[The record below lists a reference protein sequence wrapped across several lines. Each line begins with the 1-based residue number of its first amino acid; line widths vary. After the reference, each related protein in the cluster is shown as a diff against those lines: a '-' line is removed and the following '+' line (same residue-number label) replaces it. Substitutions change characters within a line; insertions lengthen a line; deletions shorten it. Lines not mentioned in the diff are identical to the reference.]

1 LGFGVFPF
9 IGYNLGMKQRK
20 EQTDTHIYLRKVKGF
35 HTVSYRILQL
45 ANQGLLRTDFQH
57 QVSKLL
63 IAFTGCD
70 SIELWLRDHEKYY
83 PSKTSHL
90 SSRSSKVDFRTFPP
104 CETIKRNSDSMS
116 LAHKPSGSSEF
127 KSVVTIPVGVDKENI
142 GLLQLM
148 SKQRDYFSKDMIKL
162 YRGLTPILGIASV
175 HRNIQVDLR
184 ERVKELTCLY
194 GISHLGADSELS
206 LDQVLQGVVGLLPPA
221 WLHPEITSAKIAL
234 DRRVYF
240 SPGFKEGLN
249 QQRAEIFISGEKRG
263 VVEVTYQEK
272 KPELDEGPFLKEERS
287 LIDAVAKEVAIILK
301 RRQDE
306 EEKLRLEEQ
315 LQHADRLVTIGQ
327 LAAGVAH
334 ELNEPLG
341 SILGFA
347 ELVQKSPG
355 IPQQAEQDVGKIL
368 NASLYAREV
377 VKKLLIFARQMPPKK
392 VWVNLNQ
399 VIEEGLYFLES
410 RFAKEGIE
418 LVRSFDPKLPN
429 VYADPSQLN
438 QVLVN
443 LVVNALQAMKEGG
456 KLSIKTSSNGD
467 FVFLMVE
474 DTGVGMSEE
483 ILKKI
488 FTPFFTTKD
497 VGQGTGLG
505 LPVVHGIISSHEGS
519 IKVESKVGRGTQFE
533 IQIPVKGPQEIRN

>member
-1 LGFGVFPF
+1 MG
-9 IGYNLGMKQRK
+9 GMKQRK
-20 EQTDTHIYLRKVKGF
+20 KRTDTPIYLEKMKGF

-57 QVSKLL
+57 QVSKIL
-63 IAFTGCD
+63 IPFTGCD
-70 SIELWLRDHEKYY
+70 AIELWLKDHGKYY
-83 PSKTSHL
+83 PSKTTHL
-90 SSRSSKVDFRTFPP
+90 SSRSSRVDFRTFPP
-104 CETIKRNSDSMS
+104 SETIIKKSDSRV
-116 LAHKPSGSSEF
+116 LDPKSSDSNEY
-127 KSVVTIPVGVDKENI
+127 KSVVTIPVVVNKENI
-142 GLLQLM
+142 GFLQLM
-148 SKQRDYFSKDMIKL
+148 SKKRDYFSKEMIKL
-162 YRGLTPILGIASV
+162 FRGLTQILGIASV
-175 HRNIQVDLR
+175 HRHIQVDLR

-194 GISHLGADSELS
+194 GIARLGAEPELS
-206 LDQVLQGVVGLLPPA
+206 LEQVLQGVVELLPPA
-221 WLHPEITSAKIAL
+221 WLYPEITSAKIVL
-234 DRRVYF
+234 DGRVYF
-240 SPGFKEGLN
+240 APGFKEGLS
-249 QQRAEIFISGEKRG
+249 QQSAEIFISGEKRG
-263 VVEVTYQEK
+263 VVEVTYQEE
-272 KPELDEGPFLKEERS
+272 KPKLDEGPFLKEERS

-306 EEKLRLEEQ
+306 EERLTLEEQ
-315 LQHADRLVTIGQ
+315 LRHADRLVTIGQ

-347 ELVQKSPG
+347 ELAKKCPG
-355 IPQQAEQDVGKIL
+355 IPQQAKQDVGKIL

-399 VIEEGLYFLES
+399 IIEEGLYFLES

-418 LVRSFDPKLPN
+418 LVRSFDPNLPD

-443 LVVNALQAMKEGG
+443 LVVNALQAMTKGG
-456 KLSIKTSSNGD
+456 NLSIKTSSNRG
-467 FVFLMVE
+467 FVFLIVE

-483 ILKKI
+483 TLKKI

-505 LPVVHGIISSHEGS
+505 LPVVHGIISSHGGS
-519 IKVESKVGRGTQFE
+519 IKVESKVGQGTKFE
-533 IQIPVKGPQEIRN
+533 VQLPVMGPQPIRN